1 MIKAI
6 FFDIDGTL
14 VSFKTHEVPA
24 EVVKAIN
31 DLREKGIKVFIATG
45 RHFSSINNL
54 GDLQFDGYI
63 TLNGG
68 YCFSGNHIIYK
79 HHIPKEDIGKLLDY
93 LQYKESFPCILV
105 RENSAIMNFENE
117 TTEHIFTMLN
127 FPKPPVGDLRK
138 AAEEDVYQLIAFF
151 DKDKE
156 EEMMG
161 IMSGCEATR
170 WYPSFTDVVPAGSS
184 KRIGIDKVI
193 EYFGISL
200 NETMAFG
207 DGGND
212 ITMLKHA
219 GIGIALGNA
228 DDEVKN
234 SADYVT
240 TSVDDNGVVNALKHF
255 GLMD

>member
-14 VSFKTHEVPA
+14 VSFKTHEVPVEA
-24 EVVKAIN
+24 VKAIN
-31 DLREKGIKVFIATG
+31 DLRKKGIKVFIATG

-68 YCFSGNHIIYK
+68 YCFSGDYVIYK
-79 HHIPKEDIGKLLDY
+79 HNIPRKDINMLLDY
-93 LQYKESFPCILV
+93 LEHEESFPCTFV
-105 RENSAIMNFENE
+105 REHDLVMNFESE
-117 TTEHIFTMLN
+117 ATEHIFTMLN
-127 FPKPPVGDLRK
+127 FPKPPIGDLRE
-138 AAEEDVYQLIAFF
+138 AAKEDIYQLVAFF
-151 DKDKE
+151 DKSQE
-156 EEMMG
+156 EN
-161 IMSGCEATR
+161 IMNIISGCEATR
-170 WYPSFTDVVPAGSS
+170 WYPSFADVVPAGSS

-200 NETMAFG
+200 DETMAFG

-212 ITMLKHA
+212 IAMLEHA

-228 DDEVKN
+228 DDKVKN

-240 TSVDDNGVVNALKHF
+240 TSVDDGGVVNALKHF
-255 GLMD
+255 GLLD